1 MSSAREK
8 KLVAEAAPLL
18 RELSQKALELGLRR
32 TQDVCDALDLP
43 AFVIGDEHNPD
54 VMYGIWIGSR
64 ELAAALVAIEE
75 GVVVAGMVQ
84 SRRATSNDNL
94 H

>member
-1 MSSAREK
+1 MSSAQEK
-8 KLVAEAAPLL
+8 KLVKEAEPLL
-18 RELSQKALELGLRR
+18 RTLSQGALDQGLRR
-32 TQDVCDALDLP
+32 VQDVCDALDLP

-64 ELAAALVAIEE
+64 ELAAALIAIEE
-75 GVVVAGMVQ
+75 GIVIAGMVQ
-84 SRRATSNDNL
+84 SRRASSNDNL